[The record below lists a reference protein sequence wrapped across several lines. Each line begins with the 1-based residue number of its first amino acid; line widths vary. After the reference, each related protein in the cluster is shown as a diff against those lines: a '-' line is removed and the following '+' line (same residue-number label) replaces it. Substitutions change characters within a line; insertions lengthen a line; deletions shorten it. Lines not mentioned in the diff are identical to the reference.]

1 MPSRP
6 DSRPKPRQQAD
17 ISDLKTRILDLFSE
31 GYGVTESVRIIKTSR
46 STYYKHR
53 REDEKFRVECDRI
66 LALPEH
72 RQRIVNAQTKTVGV
86 TENDPRRQFIAVFAK
101 TRDRNEAANTVGW
114 SALDVEQKLDSTSD
128 DYDEEFATLF
138 AEQEMRHIWRVEDNA
153 NQKALHDSPTA
164 RFFLQANMK
173 EKYGKPESMK
183 GDNVANIF
191 WFSGEGISRAREIIG
206 EVISGK
212 ALAS

>member
-1 MPSRP
+1 
-6 DSRPKPRQQAD
+6 
-17 ISDLKTRILDLFSE
+17 LSE
-31 GYGVTESVRIIKTSR
+31 GYGVTEVCRIVKTSR

-53 REDEKFRVECDRI
+53 REDEGFKVECDRI

-86 TENDPRRQFIAVFAK
+86 TESDPRRKFIAVFAK

-114 SALDVEQKLDSTSD
+114 SALDVEHKLDKDHD
-128 DYDEEFATLF
+128 DYDEEFSALF
-138 AEQEMRHIWRVEDNA
+138 AEQEMRHIWRVEDNT

-173 EKYGKPESMK
+173 EKYGKPERQ
-183 GDNVANIF
+183 GDGGNVANIY
-191 WFSGEGISRAREIIG
+191 WFSNDGMQRAREIIG
-206 EVISGK
+206 EVIESK
-212 ALAS
+212 